1 MRKIYEDR
9 KDVLMT
15 AIDIATAK
23 TIQILQDRY
32 GNWQIGWTKSR
43 YVDPRDAEHFADMIN
58 GAVDVANML
67 TRQQIRFVETDGLDP
82 EIDSDE
88 RFDEVVKYVT
98 EWFEEGEYR
107 KIEAW
112 IIAGDIET
120 LPPEV
125 EEAVVEAVAEEIE
138 TPLALDPENVDEV
151 VQEAI
156 EVAEGTKAA
165 PEKFLKLYD
174 EDGEVRGYKLGDHY
188 LMKVYGWSGY
198 SWVINKDGRRHY
210 SSVDYSNALANHEI
224 ESVSSCKAGKARL
237 KELAGVKEPEAQIPM
252 MNIPRYCGGKEQE
265 KMIDRG
271 WKLKIAEDP
280 RETPREIFDRLIQSY
295 DRVKIYYDTTR
306 VRGLHSY
313 FAMVK

>member
-1 MRKIYEDR
+1 MRRIYEDR

-15 AIDIATAK
+15 AIDLATAK

-43 YVDPRDAEHFADMIN
+43 YVDPRDAEHFAGMIN

-82 EIDSDE
+82 EINSDE

-138 TPLALDPENVDEV
+138 TPLALDPSNNFMADIMERKMAGTITEDEILEIARREFDRGNVYKDKTKGVYREV
-151 VQEAI
+151 GSDMYI
-156 EVAEGTKAA
+156 C
-165 PEKFLKLYD
+165 P
-174 EDGEVRGYKLGDHY
+174 
-188 LMKVYGWSGY
+188 
-198 SWVINKDGRRHY
+198 I
-210 SSVDYSNALANHEI
+210 
-224 ESVSSCKAGKARL
+224 
-237 KELAGVKEPEAQIPM
+237 EPELEAQAPR
-252 MNIPRYCGGKEQE
+252 MNNPRYCGGKEQE
-265 KMIDRG
+265 AMMARG
-271 WKLKIAEDP
+271 WKIRIAEDP

>member
-1 MRKIYEDR
+1 MRRIYEDR
-9 KDVLMT
+9 KEVLMK
-15 AIDIATAK
+15 AIDIATTR
-23 TIQILQDRY
+23 TIQISQDRY

-67 TRQQIRFVETDGLDP
+67 TRQQIHFIETDGLDP

-112 IIAGDIET
+112 LIAGDIET

-138 TPLALDPENVDEV
+138 TPLALDPSNNFMADIMERKMAGTITEDEILEIARREFDRGNVYKDKTKGVYREV
-151 VQEAI
+151 GSDMYICPI
-156 EVAEGTKAA
+156 E
-165 PEKFLKLYD
+165 P
-174 EDGEVRGYKLGDHY
+174 
-188 LMKVYGWSGY
+188 
-198 SWVINKDGRRHY
+198 
-210 SSVDYSNALANHEI
+210 
-224 ESVSSCKAGKARL
+224 
-237 KELAGVKEPEAQIPM
+237 EPEAQAPR
-252 MNIPRYCGGKEQE
+252 MNNPRYCGGKEQE
-265 KMIDRG
+265 KMIARG

>member
-1 MRKIYEDR
+1 MRRIYEDR
-9 KDVLMT
+9 KEVLMK
-15 AIDIATAK
+15 AIEIATTR
-23 TIQILQDRY
+23 TIQISQAVTGD
-32 GNWQIGWTKSR
+32 WQIGWAKS
-43 YVDPRDAEHFADMIN
+43 YAVDPRDAEYFADMIN

-67 TRQQIRFVETDGLDP
+67 TRQQIHFVETEECDP

-112 IIAGDIET
+112 LITGDIET

-125 EEAVVEAVAEEIE
+125 EEAVVAAVAEEIE

-156 EVAEGTKAA
+156 EIAEGTKAA
-165 PEKFLKLYD
+165 PAKFLKLYD

-210 SSVDYSNALANHEI
+210 SSVDYSNALANHEV

-237 KELAGVKEPEAQIPM
+237 KELAGVKEPEAAAPR
-252 MNIPRYCGGKEQE
+252 MNNPRYCGRKEQE
-265 KMIDRG
+265 KMMARG
-271 WKLKIAEDP
+271 WMLKIANDP
-280 RETPREIFDRLIQSY
+280 RETPREIFDRLTQSY

-306 VRGLHSY
+306 VRGLYSY